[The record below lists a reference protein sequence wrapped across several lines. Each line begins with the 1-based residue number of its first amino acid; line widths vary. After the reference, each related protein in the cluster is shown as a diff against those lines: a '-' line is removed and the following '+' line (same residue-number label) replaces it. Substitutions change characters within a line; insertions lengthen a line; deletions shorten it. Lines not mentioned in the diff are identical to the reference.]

1 MPETV
6 CQLALERVLT
16 FLCDSGVDLDSE
28 TCRTALRLVDDAL
41 TEGDGPDL
49 TARCVD
55 RVPEYFSLPE
65 MNVPLAG
72 PPLERGHIGYY
83 PHD

>member
-1 MPETV
+1 MSETV

-16 FLCDSGVDLDSE
+16 FLRESEVGLDAE
-28 TCRTALRLVDDAL
+28 TCRKALRLVDDAL

-49 TARCVD
+49 PARCVD

-65 MNVPLAG
+65 MDVPPPG
-72 PPLERGHIGYY
+72 PPIERGHIGYY